1 MVTLREVERYANF
14 LPTAGGDIG
23 AYVAK
28 EWSPR
33 LLPERTERGRDQ
45 PRFTRE
51 EIGRGV
57 GAAGVYIAQNG
68 TLAGI
73 VAELGIPVISPI
85 GAAVLFLG
93 PAALH
98 LYYKS
103 KRR

>member
-1 MVTLREVERYANF
+1 MVTLRRIEYYANF

-23 AYVAK
+23 AYVAR
-28 EWSPR
+28 EWSPK
-33 LLPERTERGRDQ
+33 LLPEHTERGRDQ

-51 EIGRGV
+51 EIGKGV
-57 GAAGVYIAQNG
+57 GAVGVYVAQNG

-73 VAELGIPVISPI
+73 VAELGIPIVSSV

-103 KRR
+103 RRR